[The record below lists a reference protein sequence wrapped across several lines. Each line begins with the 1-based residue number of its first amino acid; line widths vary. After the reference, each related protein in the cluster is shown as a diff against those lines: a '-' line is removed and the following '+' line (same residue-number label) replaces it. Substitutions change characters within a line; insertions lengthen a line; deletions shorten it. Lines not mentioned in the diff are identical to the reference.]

1 MRKAALFLFILSALF
16 NTITFCLGLVLIAI
30 WGTTP

>member
-1 MRKAALFLFILSALF
+1 MRHASLFLFILSAAI
-16 NTITFCLGLVLIAI
+16 NTVMVLLGLFLIAL

>member
-1 MRKAALFLFILSALF
+1 MRKASLFLFILSAIF
-16 NTITFCLGLVLIAI
+16 NTVTAVLGMLLVAI

>member
-1 MRKAALFLFILSALF
+1 MRNAALCLFILSAII
-16 NTITFCLGLVLIAI
+16 NTVMVVLGLFLVAI

>member
-1 MRKAALFLFILSALF
+1 MRKASLVLFILSALF
-16 NTITFCLGLVLIAI
+16 NTVTAVLGLVLVAL

>member
-1 MRKAALFLFILSALF
+1 MRKASLFLFILSAIF
-16 NTITFCLGLVLIAI
+16 NTVTVVLGLFLVAI

>member
-1 MRKAALFLFILSALF
+1 MRNAALFLFILSALF
-16 NTITFCLGLVLIAI
+16 NTLTVVLGLFLVAL

>member
-1 MRKAALFLFILSALF
+1 MRNAALFYFILSAIF
-16 NTITFCLGLVLIAI
+16 NTVTVVLGLFLVAL

>member
-1 MRKAALFLFILSALF
+1 MQKSVLLFLLSAAINTVMVLMGLF
-16 NTITFCLGLVLIAI
+16 LIAL

>member
-1 MRKAALFLFILSALF
+1 MRNAALFLFVVSAAI
-16 NTITFCLGLVLIAI
+16 NTVMVLLGLFLIAL